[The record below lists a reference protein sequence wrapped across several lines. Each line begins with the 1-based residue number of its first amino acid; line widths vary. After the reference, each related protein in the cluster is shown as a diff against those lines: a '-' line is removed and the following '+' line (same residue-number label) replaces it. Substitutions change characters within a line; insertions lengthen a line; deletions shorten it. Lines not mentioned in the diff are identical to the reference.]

1 MSRKKGKQ
9 RALLKTAE
17 EYSSCT
23 TIHGVSYAFDRD
35 LGSLDR
41 SLWTLVVIAFLLLAG
56 CLTYNTWTEW
66 RDGQV
71 TFPGKQL
78 IILHP
83 KGYDNPKIFVLPD

>member
-1 MSRKKGKQ
+1 MSRKEKTA
-9 RALLKTAE
+9 ALLKTAE
-17 EYSSCT
+17 SFSSRT

-41 SLWTLVVIAFLLLAG
+41 SLWTLVIIAFLLLAG

-71 TFPGKQL
+71 SFPGKQFL
-78 IILHP
+78 ILHP
-83 KGYDNPKIFVLPD
+83 KGCDNPKIFVLPN

>member
-1 MSRKKGKQ
+1 MPRKEKTA
-9 RALLKTAE
+9 ALLKTAE
-17 EYSSCT
+17 SFSSRT

-41 SLWTLVVIAFLLLAG
+41 GLWTVVVIAFLLLAG

-71 TFPGKQL
+71 SFPGKQFL
-78 IILHP
+78 TLQHL
-83 KGYDNPKIFVLPD
+83 GCDNPKIFVLPD

>member
-1 MSRKKGKQ
+1 MPRKEKTA
-9 RALLKTAE
+9 ALLKTAE
-17 EYSSCT
+17 SFSSRT

-41 SLWTLVVIAFLLLAG
+41 GLWTLVIMVFLLLAG

-71 TFPGKQL
+71 SFQGIQFL
-78 IILHP
+78 ILHP
-83 KGYDNPKIFVLPD
+83 KGCDNPKIFVLPN